1 MIQSTPPGEESGMG
15 EDRRVERKENVVRT
29 QSKLCSIA
37 SFVFILLFNLF

>member
-1 MIQSTPPGEESGMG
+1 MG
-15 EDRRVERKENVVRT
+15 EDQMVGRKENVVGK